1 MTSERFVLMFNLGG
15 IIMKIGLL
23 GGTFNPIHMGHLI
36 ISEYIRQVFPLDKVI
51 FIPTGDPPHK
61 NESTLI
67 PALDRYEMTKLAIK
81 TNPYFDVSDIELKR
95 VGKSYT
101 SDTIDAFKAEL
112 PQDEL
117 YFIIGGD
124 ILDELINWK
133 DIRDVFKKI
142 GFIMI
147 GRNRLKDNE
156 IMKKIN
162 DYNKEYNSTI
172 YYIEGPQIE
181 ISSTLIREL
190 IKEKKS
196 IRYLVPKE
204 IEDYILYHDLY
215 LMGD

>member
-36 ISEYIRQVFPLDKVI
+36 ISEYIREVFPLDKVI

-124 ILDELINWK
+124 ILDELISWK

>member
-124 ILDELINWK
+124 ILDELISWK

-147 GRNRLKDNE
+147 GRNRLKD
-156 IMKKIN
+156 
-162 DYNKEYNSTI
+162 
-172 YYIEGPQIE
+172 
-181 ISSTLIREL
+181 R
-190 IKEKKS
+190 KS
-196 IRYLVPKE
+196 VV
-204 IEDYILYHDLY
+204 
-215 LMGD
+215 

>member
-1 MTSERFVLMFNLGG
+1 
-15 IIMKIGLL
+15 MKIGLL

-124 ILDELINWK
+124 ILDELISWK